1 MNAGHSPSSPTAG
14 LEATQPWI
22 RELVIHPPAAK
33 ATTVRSSGGGAVG
46 ASSSDPALDPV
57 LPQRK
62 RPYIYV
68 YDLPPAYNSRMLQY
82 RVEK

>member
-1 MNAGHSPSSPTAG
+1 M
-14 LEATQPWI
+14 
-22 RELVIHPPAAK
+22 
-33 ATTVRSSGGGAVG
+33 RSSGAGGGGGGEGGGAAAG
-46 ASSSDPALDPV
+46 ASLSGPV